1 MQKWEWELKK
11 GNIWRAKEI
20 LRGHI
25 AQIYQPDEYIAYGKL
40 LYDLKDYYEAGK
52 YLFAGGAE
60 IDGKYKDAIYV
71 FLERNNSVHLHEFM
85 SRFPLN
91 FARTSY
97 EMLPTSVK
105 TYIESHFSSE
115 ERETLKKENT
125 IIYPATPTRIVCF
138 LKKVKSRL
146 YFIFWFAV
154 TVFFTISFFVGIYTT
169 LNYIFEEKNSEREY
183 CINIC
188 KFAPSES
195 LQECIEKE
203 HALIKRLDPSIQKTD
218 YSKSH

>member
-11 GNIWRAKEI
+11 GNMWRAKEI

-25 AQIYQPDEYIAYGKL
+25 AQIYQPEEYIAYGKL

-60 IDGKYKDAIYV
+60 IDGNYKDAIYV

-85 SRFPLN
+85 SKFPRS
-91 FARTSY
+91 FTRTPY
-97 EMLPTSVK
+97 EVLPTSVR
-105 TYIESHFSSE
+105 TYIESHFSYE

-125 IIYPATPTRIVCF
+125 IIYPKAAPTKTVCF
-138 LKKVKSRL
+138 IKTLKRKL
-146 YFIFWFAV
+146 HALIWFAV
-154 TVFFTISFFVGIYTT
+154 TAFFIVSFFVGIYTT
-169 LNYIFEEKNSEREY
+169 LKYIFEDKNSEREH

-188 KFAPSES
+188 KFSDSET
-195 LQECIEKE
+195 LQKCMEKE
-203 HALIKRLDPSIQKTD
+203 YRLIKRLDPCIQK
-218 YSKSH
+218 K